1 MLLTEKTKAKLAAM
15 SPERRANVLRL
26 VAEKLTNMKLRELQR
41 RAEEGE
47 RQGGAEPGSESP
59 ASDER

>member
-41 RAEEGE
+41 RAEGAE
-47 RQGGAEPGSESP
+47 RQGGGEQETKGSG
-59 ASDER
+59 AG